1 MEDIVSFPTLQ
12 WTLSES
18 VYQRSY
24 LVPAKKIDKVA
35 RMSATSYKAVNLH
48 LCGNNFSSV
57 VHFIIIWVG
66 CS

>member
-24 LVPAKKIDKVA
+24 LVPAKKIDEVA
-35 RMSATSYKAVNLH
+35 RMSATSYKAVNQARELRRWH
-48 LCGNNFSSV
+48 KVEQCRVFQTKK
-57 VHFIIIWVG
+57 
-66 CS
+66 

>member
-24 LVPAKKIDKVA
+24 LVPAKKIDEVA
-35 RMSATSYKAVNLH
+35 RMSATSYKAVN
-48 LCGNNFSSV
+48 
-57 VHFIIIWVG
+57 
-66 CS
+66 